1 MLSYFSTF
9 LKYLM
14 NMCLLSEETIFKGGS
29 PCAILILNN
38 MFVVVV
44 LYCVQLLPEVT
55 NFPMSFAKAFFFY
68 FLEFSGMSNFPKYM
82 MPYENPIIK
91 KNSSQTFFQGG
102 SA

>member
-1 MLSYFSTF
+1 
-9 LKYLM
+9 
-14 NMCLLSEETIFKGGS
+14 
-29 PCAILILNN
+29 

-55 NFPMSFAKAFFFY
+55 NFPMSFAKVFFFY

-82 MPYENPIIK
+82 MPYENPIK